1 MKFLVKPFKVRKMF
15 MFGCTGIECSGFS
28 ICVYD

>member
-1 MKFLVKPFKVRKMF
+1 MRFLVKPFKVRKMF
-15 MFGCTGIECSGFS
+15 MFGCTGRCDGFN